1 MACIEKLECPDCGKE
16 NMQTFLNEADNS
28 YSAYCFTCM
37 ELKDRPYQ
45 DGVLPEVHVKTP
57 DEIFA
62 ELQEVRECN
71 YLDAKT
77 RGIPGDFIKKWG
89 VKKLLSQFD
98 GKTPYA
104 AGFPYSKDGKLASYK
119 IIPFKPNKKGK
130 KGCYAVGDLTD
141 ADPFG
146 FERAM
151 KIGGRLY
158 ITEGEWDCIALDYC
172 LTLANK
178 GGKYYNMK
186 HAVISLPAG
195 GGSMDKVLTKERWSK
210 LTKRFTEF
218 VLVLDNDDVGKK
230 AEKVALKLYPKFL
243 LCEKPHGCKDANEAL
258 INGMALQMAKMARW
272 EACKPVIEG
281 VVHVRDVIARGLEK
295 PVMGLSYGMRELD
308 EMTFGQRFKE
318 CCAVG
323 GGTGSGK
330 TLLSHMWAAQ
340 NINVHGLP
348 VFEVLLEEENHNT
361 LRNIA
366 GKIDGITYHNPKTD
380 YDEDQF
386 MATVESLQGKLFMWE
401 SGGNQHLRFDL
412 DEIIQAIRFNVAEYG
427 VKFVDI
433 DNMTRL
439 VDHLRS
445 SEANEFINKYA
456 SELEGLAVELDIH
469 IRVFSHLNAP
479 QYGFSH
485 EEGGAIVPNQFTGS
499 KGMMR
504 SFPLMMGFERNKFAP
519 DGRACYSW
527 TTVIKNRKFGNEG
540 KVKTQYY
547 PNTGLLKENNWET
560 ENGQIWIP
568 KKKGEF

>member
-1 MACIEKLECPDCGKE
+1 MACVEKVKCDDCGGDNK
-16 NMQTFLNEADNS
+16 QHFLNGDGT
-28 YSAYCFTCM
+28 YSAFCYNCN
-37 ELKDRPYQ
+37 ELKDPPYANG
-45 DGVLPEVHVKTP
+45 DAPDVKIKTP

-62 ELQEVRECN
+62 EILEVRECE
-71 YLDAKT
+71 YLDIKT
-77 RGIPGDFIKKWG
+77 RGIPGAAIKKWG
-89 VKKLLSQFD
+89 VKQIVSQFD

-104 AGFPYSKDGKLASYK
+104 AGFPYTSEGKGKGYK
-119 IIPFKPNKKGK
+119 IVPYKPNKKGK
-130 KGCYAVGDLTD
+130 KGMFTIGDLTD
-141 ADPFG
+141 VDPFG

-158 ITEGEWDCIALDYC
+158 ITEGEWDCIALEYC

-178 GGKYYNMK
+178 GTKYEKQK

-195 GGSMDKVLTKERWSK
+195 GGSMDKTLSK
-210 LTKRFTEF
+210 IWKRLIKRFDEF
-218 VLVLDNDDVGKK
+218 VLVLDDDDVGKK
-230 AEKVALKLYPKFL
+230 AEKAALRRYPDFL
-243 LCEKPHGCKDANEAL
+243 LSEKPHGCKDANEAL
-258 INGMALQMAKMARW
+258 EKGFARDMAKLARW
-272 EACKPVIEG
+272 GASKPAIEG
-281 VVHVRDVIARGLEK
+281 VIHVRDIISMGLEK

-308 EMTFGQRFKE
+308 EMTFGQRMKE
-318 CCAVG
+318 CCAIG

-330 TLLSHMWAAQ
+330 TLLSHVWGAHNMMHHKMPSFL
-340 NINVHGLP
+340 I
-348 VFEVLLEEENHNT
+348 LLEEENHNT
-361 LRNIA
+361 VRNIA

-380 YDEDQF
+380 YDEDMF
-386 MATVESLQGKLFMWE
+386 MSTVESLQDKLFLWE
-401 SGGNQHLRFDL
+401 SGGNQHLRFDI
-412 DEIIQAIRFNVAEYG
+412 DEIILAIRFNVAEYG

-439 VDHLRS
+439 VDHLQS

-456 SELEGLAVELDIH
+456 SILEGLAVELDIH

-479 QYGFSH
+479 KFGFSH
-485 EEGGAIVPNQFTGS
+485 EEGGVIVPNQFTGS

-519 DGRACYSW
+519 DGAACYSW

-547 PNTGLLKENNWET
+547 PATGLLKENQWET

-568 KKKGEF
+568 KKKGEM